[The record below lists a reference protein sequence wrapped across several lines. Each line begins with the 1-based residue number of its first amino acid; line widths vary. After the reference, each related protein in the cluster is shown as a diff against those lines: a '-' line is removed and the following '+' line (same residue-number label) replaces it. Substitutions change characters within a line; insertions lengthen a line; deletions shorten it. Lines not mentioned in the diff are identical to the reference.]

1 MAEILVVD
9 DDQSIV
15 AAFRRFLADERH
27 RARFAGSAADALALI
42 AEQKPDL
49 VIMDVRMP
57 GVDGLQALQE
67 MRSIH
72 PDLFVVIMTA
82 YGTSQTSIEAIRSGA
97 FEYLKKPLDLEEL
110 REVIGKALAAQKIS
124 RGAEPQ
130 AVAGERPIDLVGQ
143 TPAMLDI
150 YRVIGRL
157 STNDVPA
164 LIAGERGTGKEL
176 VAETIH
182 GNSARRELPF
192 VTIDCRSA
200 SEEAVAEA
208 FAEWGGTVLFI
219 NIGALGAAAQSFLMR
234 AMRESQGR
242 HSPTAGRMLPRVL
255 ASTDV
260 DLREAVKNGS
270 FDRELHETL
279 SVITISIP
287 PLRDRRD
294 DIPLLV
300 AHLIRR
306 FNGELNRTIKGVD
319 ATVAEKFQEHAWP
332 GNVRELEV
340 VLKRACILA
349 RADVITVDDLGSG
362 LGAQPAFQSQSDA
375 AVRGSVTSALHE
387 RLRQATDDK
396 NASPFHDVVDLVE
409 TVLVEEAL
417 KLTKGNQVKA
427 AEILRVN
434 RATLRKKMLQ

>member
-27 RARFAGSAADALALI
+27 QARFAGDAQDALSLI
-42 AEQKPDL
+42 GEKKPDL

-67 MRSIH
+67 MRARH

-110 REVIGKALAAQKIS
+110 RAVIDKALAAQKIS
-124 RGAEPQ
+124 RGAAPQ
-130 AVAGERPIDLVGQ
+130 AVAGERPIDLVGE

-157 STNDVPA
+157 ATNDVPA
-164 LIAGERGTGKEL
+164 LVTGERGTGKEL

-182 GNSARRELPF
+182 SNSTRRDQPF

-200 SEEAVAEA
+200 SEEAVGEA
-208 FAEWGGTVLFI
+208 FADWGGTILLTNVH
-219 NIGALGAAAQSFLMR
+219 ALGAPAQGFLKR

-242 HSPTAGRMLPRVL
+242 NAPTSGRMLPRVL
-255 ASTDV
+255 ASSDV
-260 DLREAVKNGS
+260 DLREAVKQDA
-270 FDRELHETL
+270 FDHELFDTL
-279 SVITISIP
+279 SVITIAIP

-306 FNGELNRTIKGVD
+306 FNGELNRHIKGID
-319 ATVAEKFQEHAWP
+319 AAVAEKFREHSWP

-362 LGAQPAFQSQSDA
+362 LGVESNSPAQSDA
-375 AVRGSVTSALHE
+375 GVKGAVTQALHE
-387 RLRQATDDK
+387 RLAQPGDK
-396 NASPFHDVVDLVE
+396 HGSPFHDLVDLVE
-409 TVLVEEAL
+409 TVLVDEAL
-417 KLTKGNQVKA
+417 KITKGNQVKA

>member
-1 MAEILVVD
+1 MADILVVD

-27 RARFAGSAADALALI
+27 QARFAGDAQDALSLI
-42 AEQKPDL
+42 GEKKPDL

-67 MRSIH
+67 MRSRH

-110 REVIGKALAAQKIS
+110 RAVIDKALAAQQIS

-130 AVAGERPIDLVGQ
+130 VVAGERSIDLVGE

-157 STNDVPA
+157 ATNDVPA
-164 LIAGERGTGKEL
+164 LITGERGTGKEL

-182 GNSARRELPF
+182 ANSTRREGPF
-192 VTIDCRSA
+192 VSIDFRSA
-200 SEEAVAEA
+200 SEDTVGDA
-208 FAEWGGTVLFI
+208 FAEWGGTILLSKVDMLS
-219 NIGALGAAAQSFLMR
+219 AQVQGFLKR
-234 AMRESQGR
+234 AMRDSQGR
-242 HSPTAGRMLPRVL
+242 NAPTSGKMLPRVL

-260 DLREAVKNGS
+260 DLREGIKQGT
-270 FDRELHETL
+270 FDPELYDTL
-279 SVITISIP
+279 SVITITIP

-306 FNGELNRTIKGVD
+306 FNGELNRHIKGID
-319 ATVAEKFQEHAWP
+319 AQVAEKFREHSWP

-362 LGAQPAFQSQSDA
+362 LGVESATQSQSDA
-375 AVRGSVTSALHE
+375 TVKGVITHALHE
-387 RLRQATDDK
+387 RLQQQGDK
-396 NASPFHDVVDLVE
+396 HGSPFHDLVDLVE
-409 TVLVEEAL
+409 TVLVDEAL
-417 KLTKGNQVKA
+417 KITKGNQVKA